1 MRMPPMRPPRIC
13 PTRPRIP
20 PMRPPRSLP
29 LPLPVVMSRSFSGAD
44 SVPVAP
50 ARDLSHA
57 PSGVATTTLHRLPR
71 MAATRSLLALLWLK
85 RKAPVLSVVVLPT
98 TLLPH
103 TSCTRA
109 SGTTRDDRGK
119 HI

>member
-1 MRMPPMRPPRIC
+1 MPPMRPPRIC

-57 PSGVATTTLHRLPR
+57 PSGVATTTLHRCVAQNGGDQIPAGTALAEEEGPGAVR
-71 MAATRSLLALLWLK
+71 RRAAHYVATAHELHKGVWHDQR
-85 RKAPVLSVVVLPT
+85 
-98 TLLPH
+98 
-103 TSCTRA
+103 
-109 SGTTRDDRGK
+109 
-119 HI
+119 